1 MYVGIVVRNS
11 ENPENT
17 DQTDIVAL
25 IITFLWYII
34 KKKRKR
40 GLIMDE
46 RTKTIVNRVN
56 SRIFK
61 VPKGMLILQEGEVN
75 LDMYKIL
82 AGHAE
87 VYAGYQTPQET
98 LIRILGPGECF
109 GEYGLLLQKPAI
121 YTVVAYSEAT
131 LFRIVE
137 GELGD
142 FVQQNHK
149 NIIDIMK
156 NMAKTMMTM
165 RCQMDLLI
173 NDLEHKKKPN
183 KDLLKKAKKSLDYSA
198 LPNNDI
204 SARLRFL
211 DNSN

>member
-1 MYVGIVVRNS
+1 
-11 ENPENT
+11 
-17 DQTDIVAL
+17 
-25 IITFLWYII
+25 
-34 KKKRKR
+34 
-40 GLIMDE
+40 MDE
-46 RTKTIVNRVN
+46 HTKTIVNRIN

-61 VPKGMLILQEGEVN
+61 VPEGSLILQEGEVS

-82 AGHAE
+82 SGHVE
-87 VYAGYQTPQET
+87 VYAGYQTQKET

-121 YTVVAYSEAT
+121 YTVVAYSEVT

-156 NMAKTMMTM
+156 NMARTMMTM
-165 RCQMDLLI
+165 RCQLDLLI
-173 NDLEHKKKPN
+173 DDLEHKKTPDQ
-183 KDLLKKAKKSLDYSA
+183 DLLARAKKSLECSA

>member
-1 MYVGIVVRNS
+1 
-11 ENPENT
+11 
-17 DQTDIVAL
+17 
-25 IITFLWYII
+25 
-34 KKKRKR
+34 
-40 GLIMDE
+40 MDE

-61 VPKGMLILQEGEVN
+61 VPKGSLILQEGEVN

-82 AGHAE
+82 SGHAE

-121 YTVVAYSEAT
+121 YTVIAYSEVT

-156 NMAKTMMTM
+156 NMAKTMMTK

-173 NDLEHKKKPN
+173 NDLEHEKKPN

-204 SARLRFL
+204 SVRLQML
-211 DNSN
+211 DNAKYDKRV

>member
-1 MYVGIVVRNS
+1 
-11 ENPENT
+11 
-17 DQTDIVAL
+17 
-25 IITFLWYII
+25 
-34 KKKRKR
+34 
-40 GLIMDE
+40 MDE

-61 VPKGMLILQEGEVN
+61 VPEGSLILQEGEVS

-82 AGHAE
+82 SGHAE
-87 VYAGYQTPQET
+87 VYAGYQTQKET

-121 YTVVAYSEAT
+121 YTVMAYSEVT

-156 NMAKTMMTM
+156 NMARTMMTM
-165 RCQMDLLI
+165 RCQLDLLI
-173 NDLEHKKKPN
+173 DELEHKKTPDQ
-183 KDLLKKAKKSLDYSA
+183 DLLARAKKSLECSA

>member
-1 MYVGIVVRNS
+1 
-11 ENPENT
+11 
-17 DQTDIVAL
+17 
-25 IITFLWYII
+25 
-34 KKKRKR
+34 
-40 GLIMDE
+40 MDE

-61 VPKGMLILQEGEVN
+61 VPKGTLILQESEVN

-121 YTVVAYSEAT
+121 YTVVAYSEVT

-173 NDLEHKKKPN
+173 NDLEHEKKPN

-198 LPNNDI
+198 LPKNDI
-204 SARLRFL
+204 SARLQML